1 MFEVETLVFSVF
13 GLALEGLLA
22 LLARA
27 AVAVGIALLGFA
39 LSRLVKHKCLPALTR
54 YATAHKYKALELLSA
69 GFTRPAAILLWCG
82 GLLLAAQ
89 SLPWAVGLTTAVQ
102 GGLTLTLR
110 VLFILCVTLGFW
122 NSAEVSSLLLRGAS
136 SRFEFAE
143 SKTIS
148 MVLVKAYRALVA
160 VFSLILLMGEFNFE
174 ITALITSLGIA
185 GLTLSLAAQDS
196 ASNLFA
202 GLLILIERP
211 FNIGDWVNIDG
222 TEGTVEDI
230 SFRSTKI
237 RALDNS
243 LYVLPNANVSATTI
257 NNGTNREKR
266 MYRFTLGVTYAATR
280 PQLESLMADIEAML
294 HVHPHTIKDSI
305 IVRLSGFGDSSID
318 LLISSYLDTVDMP
331 LFLAMQNELH
341 LNIMDIMEKN
351 KTSFA
356 FPSTSVYLEKTEAAQ
371 PAAKQ

>member
-1 MFEVETLVFSVF
+1 MSNSIIPNISV
-13 GLALEGLLA
+13 ASLLA
-22 LLARA
+22 GGVLGFVVCAA
-27 AVAVGIALLGFA
+27 IAVAIALAGLG
-39 LSRLVKHKCLPALTR
+39 LGRLCKQKLFPVLVGYAEKRKLT
-54 YATAHKYKALELLSA
+54 A
-69 GFTRPAAILLWCG
+69 AAILLKG
-82 GLLLAAQ
+82 FAKPTFITLRILGVLLGLLFLFPT
-89 SLPWAVGLTTAVQ
+89 LLGTA
-102 GGLTLTLR
+102 LTLIIR
-110 VLFILCVTLGFW
+110 IVIILFLTIGFW

-136 SRFEFAE
+136 SHFDIAE

-148 MVLVKAYRALVA
+148 SVLVKAYRALVA
-160 VFSLILLMGEFNFE
+160 IFAIIILMGEFNFE
-174 ITALITSLGIA
+174 ITGLITSLGIA
-185 GLTLSLAAQDS
+185 GLTISLAAQDS

-266 MYRFTLGVTYAATR
+266 MYRFTLGVTYDATR
-280 PQLESLMADIEAML
+280 PQLEQLMADIEAML
-294 HVHPHTIKDSI
+294 KAHPHALADSV

-318 LLISSYLDTVDMP
+318 LLVSCYLDTVDMP
-331 LFLAMQNELH
+331 VFLAMQNELH
-341 LNIMDIMEKN
+341 LNIMDIMAAN
-351 KTSFA
+351 GASFA
-356 FPSTSVYLEKTEAAQ
+356 FPSTSVYIEKTE
-371 PAAKQ
+371 K